1 MKTFIK
7 CGMYV
12 LSLCLL
18 FIIIIIKQIEVPT
31 SCTISA
37 LLKANII
44 PAICFFLL
52 MFSAWFYFQFD
63 SMTKGSKKGPYKIV
77 KIENANSDYLVFLT
91 SYIIPLIGFE
101 LETVRQIIYF
111 SIILIALGLMYIKTN
126 LFYANP
132 TLSLFNFMIYKVNYE
147 CENNKPVE
155 SGILLT
161 KEKLSLY
168 DEILIINLGNNIS
181 YARKAY
187 IRK

>member
-1 MKTFIK
+1 
-7 CGMYV
+7 
-12 LSLCLL
+12 
-18 FIIIIIKQIEVPT
+18 
-31 SCTISA
+31 
-37 LLKANII
+37 
-44 PAICFFLL
+44 
-52 MFSAWFYFQFD
+52 
-63 SMTKGSKKGPYKIV
+63 
-77 KIENANSDYLVFLT
+77 
-91 SYIIPLIGFE
+91 
-101 LETVRQIIYF
+101 
-111 SIILIALGLMYIKTN
+111 MYIKTN

>member
-1 MKTFIK
+1 
-7 CGMYV
+7 MYV

-18 FIIIIIKQIEVPT
+18 FISIIIKQIKMPT

-37 LLKANII
+37 LLKANIV

-52 MFSAWFYFQFD
+52 MFSVWFYFQFD

-111 SIILIALGLMYIKTN
+111 SVILIALGLMYIKTN

-132 TLSLFNFMIYKVNYE
+132 TLSLFNFTIYKVNYE

-181 YARKAY
+181 YAQKAY

>member
-1 MKTFIK
+1 
-7 CGMYV
+7 MYV

-18 FIIIIIKQIEVPT
+18 FISIIIKQIEMPT

-37 LLKANII
+37 LLKANIV

-52 MFSAWFYFQFD
+52 MFSVWFYFQFD

-111 SIILIALGLMYIKTN
+111 SVILIALGLMYIKTN

-132 TLSLFNFMIYKVNYE
+132 TLS
-147 CENNKPVE
+147 PVE